1 MKKLIVA
8 LAALALMSGSAYAA
22 EWNFYG
28 TARVTT
34 VWQQDDVI
42 DGEDGDLQYVEGLYQ
57 DACIGAEVKV
67 SDELSAGFEYD
78 ADGAGGTAGIEVLYG
93 EWNFGAGSLLVGQ
106 AETPINIYYS
116 NQFAAGDA
124 EDLALWGFGDFYVD
138 ESPEIMLTFGGFKIA
153 ILSPATDEYEA
164 TYGDVQVVVPA
175 IHLGYTLGFD
185 MGEVTLAGGYATFEA
200 GVNDENIDSYGIGAG
215 ASLNF
220 GPVNVFGTFMY
231 GQNVAVLGVV
241 TSSNYQG
248 VGTLADDC
256 DSIGFTAG
264 AKFTITEMFAVEAGY
279 GYIKEEIGDGEDE
292 GQSYYIQAPITVAP
306 GVTITPE
313 VGMIDDMDSGQN
325 ERLYFGAGWEI
336 AF

>member
-8 LAALALMSGSAYAA
+8 AAALALMAGSAYAA
-22 EWNFYG
+22 DWNFYG
-28 TARVTT
+28 TARVST

-67 SDELSAGFEYD
+67 SDELSAAFEYD
-78 ADGAGGTAGIEVLYG
+78 ADGAGGSAGVEVLYG

-106 AETPINIYYS
+106 AETPINIAYS
-116 NQFAAGDA
+116 NQFVAGDA
-124 EDLALWGFGDFYVD
+124 EDLTLWGFGDFYVD
-138 ESPEIMLTFGGFKIA
+138 ERPEIMLTFGGFKIA
-153 ILSPATDEYEA
+153 IVSPETDDYA
-164 TYGDVQVVVPA
+164 AVQTVIPA
-175 IHLGYTLGFD
+175 IHVGYTLGFD
-185 MGEVTLAGGYATFEA
+185 MGEVTFAGGYSTFES
-200 GVNDENIDSYGIGAG
+200 NDEDIDSYGIGAG

-220 GPVNVFGTFMY
+220 GPVNVFGTFLY

-241 TSSNYQG
+241 SSSNYQG
-248 VGTLADDC
+248 VGTLAEDC

-264 AKFTITEMFAVEAGY
+264 AKFTVNEMFAVEAGY
-279 GYIKEEIGDGEDE
+279 GYIKDEIDDVKDAGR
-292 GQSYYIQAPITVAP
+292 SYYLQAPITMAP
-306 GVTITPE
+306 GVTLTPE
-313 VGMIDDMDSGQN
+313 VGVIDDMETGQN